1 MKKYKIHKFKEFTED
16 SNRERIEVETKTTI
30 QQLQAYRH
38 RPNWHVQIED
48 QWNIFEDAVIVVQV
62 YHAHF
67 YKYGDLKLWS
77 PSYEIECEGFTGLR
91 QALEDLGY

>member
-16 SNRERIEVETKTTI
+16 SDRERIEIETKTTI

-38 RPNWHVQIED
+38 RPNWYVRFED
-48 QWNIFEDAVIVVQV
+48 QWSVVEDAVIVIQI

-67 YKYGDLKLWS
+67 YKCGDLRLWS
-77 PSYEIECEGFTGLR
+77 PSYEIECDGFTGLR